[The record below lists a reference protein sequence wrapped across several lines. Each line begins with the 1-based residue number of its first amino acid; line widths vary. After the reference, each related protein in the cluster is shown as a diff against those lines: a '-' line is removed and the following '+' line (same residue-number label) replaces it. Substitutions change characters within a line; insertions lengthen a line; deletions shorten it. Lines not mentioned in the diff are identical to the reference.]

1 MINKKTHID
10 VKLPEEIFA
19 DLENRERKLREI
31 IDMLPETVF
40 EIDLVGR
47 VTFVNDAGLALF
59 GYSRDDFAK
68 GLEAKNMFC
77 AYEMERMYANLKKIL
92 DGERNQSTEYMAQK
106 KDGTVFPVLVH
117 SRPILKENS
126 AIGTR
131 GILIDL
137 TENYKI
143 RKQLERE
150 KNFIDSLLDTA
161 NSLIVCLDSDE
172 KILVFN
178 KECEK
183 ITGYTFEEVRGKD
196 WREMFIPGEN
206 RRPSSL
212 NFSQW
217 IKKHPEDRYEGPL
230 MTKSGEIKTILWSN
244 TVFSPPDSDEIM
256 AVAIGHDITKKKSA
270 ESALK
275 ESEQRY
281 SLLFQNVSESVVAL
295 NKEGVFEMMNIA
307 AANYLGGK
315 PKDFIGKKI
324 RDLFPPEAAKRQMAN
339 TLEVIN
345 ESKQKS
351 LFQDYVFAN
360 NEKKWFKIV
369 IYPVK
374 DKNNVTSSALLIGRE
389 VTEEVRKEIILN
401 ARFKLFDEL
410 RKAQCIDDCLELGCR
425 AIFEAELYR
434 RSVLT
439 LHNEISNL
447 GHMGLDDEQVS
458 GARKGK
464 APSQMLSKKITRRK
478 FSVSNSYFIPAEA
491 ALNYKTTNRYIPED
505 TNYASSEDSW
515 QSGDELFVPVLGSGN
530 GIEGWLSVDTPFD
543 GKRPTYEIIRLLEEI
558 TDIVTQRAREIS
570 NQKTLAK
577 ERKSLAE
584 KNVAMKE
591 ILDHIE
597 EEKAGFKQRIAE
609 NIDQVLL
616 PVLNRMIDDSG
627 NISKSSLFILKNN
640 LKDLGALSGGITQ
653 LYSRLSTREVEI
665 CNLIKMDWTSKE
677 IANRLKIS
685 VATVHKH
692 RETIRRKLDLTNNEV
707 NLQSYLKNL

>member
-1 MINKKTHID
+1 
-10 VKLPEEIFA
+10 
-19 DLENRERKLREI
+19 
-31 IDMLPETVF
+31 
-40 EIDLVGR
+40 
-47 VTFVNDAGLALF
+47 
-59 GYSRDDFAK
+59 
-68 GLEAKNMFC
+68 
-77 AYEMERMYANLKKIL
+77 
-92 DGERNQSTEYMAQK
+92 
-106 KDGTVFPVLVH
+106 
-117 SRPILKENS
+117 
-126 AIGTR
+126 
-131 GILIDL
+131 
-137 TENYKI
+137 
-143 RKQLERE
+143 
-150 KNFIDSLLDTA
+150 
-161 NSLIVCLDSDE
+161 
-172 KILVFN
+172 
-178 KECEK
+178 
-183 ITGYTFEEVRGKD
+183 
-196 WREMFIPGEN
+196 
-206 RRPSSL
+206 
-212 NFSQW
+212 
-217 IKKHPEDRYEGPL
+217 
-230 MTKSGEIKTILWSN
+230 
-244 TVFSPPDSDEIM
+244 
-256 AVAIGHDITKKKSA
+256 
-270 ESALK
+270 
-275 ESEQRY
+275 
-281 SLLFQNVSESVVAL
+281 
-295 NKEGVFEMMNIA
+295 
-307 AANYLGGK
+307 
-315 PKDFIGKKI
+315 
-324 RDLFPPEAAKRQMAN
+324 
-339 TLEVIN
+339 
-345 ESKQKS
+345 
-351 LFQDYVFAN
+351 
-360 NEKKWFKIV
+360 
-369 IYPVK
+369 
-374 DKNNVTSSALLIGRE
+374 
-389 VTEEVRKEIILN
+389 
-401 ARFKLFDEL
+401 
-410 RKAQCIDDCLELGCR
+410 
-425 AIFEAELYR
+425 
-434 RSVLT
+434 
-439 LHNEISNL
+439 
-447 GHMGLDDEQVS
+447 
-458 GARKGK
+458 
-464 APSQMLSKKITRRK
+464 MLSKKITRRK